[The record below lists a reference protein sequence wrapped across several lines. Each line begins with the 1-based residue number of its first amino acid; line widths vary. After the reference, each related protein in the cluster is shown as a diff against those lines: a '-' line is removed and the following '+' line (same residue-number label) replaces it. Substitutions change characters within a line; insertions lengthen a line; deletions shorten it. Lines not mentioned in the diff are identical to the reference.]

1 MSISLNC
8 SLKLSLFSSLK
19 EFVDTLLTSVR
30 EGTKYILQSS
40 VKNIIIDTI
49 DLEAFNIPMV
59 MNITFT
65 EEKTKEFKLNN
76 KLNKQSIILFNKLF
90 GPITASNE
98 TLVLNEQGNTTYL
111 VECN

>member
-19 EFVDTLLTSVR
+19 EFVDTLLTSVH

-49 DLEAFNIPMV
+49 DLEAFAMV

-65 EEKTKEFKLNN
+65 EVKTKEFKLNN